1 MISIDSESVA
11 NTFVACFFAVGVFNT
26 FRMIFSRF
34 CPKPA
39 PTVGNS
45 MDSLLASIKQSPTTF
60 SSASLKT
67 DDTPVPKVLT
77 FAEQV
82 SALEEARGTRIIFLV
97 TREKSP
103 GIIPFPVSS
112 GITMADAR
120 TFVNTLRTIPRDQTI
135 DLIIDT
141 PGGEF
146 AATEVIVNAMLN
158 RGGYVN
164 VFVPFRATSAGT
176 LISFAGDRV
185 YLGQNAF
192 LGPVD
197 TTWNGWSLPSI
208 ARNLPTDGTFSMV
221 WSYLREVC
229 NRDAART
236 SNLIGRIGD
245 NIEDFSPSSD
255 LDNTFLN
262 ATKYDHDQPLFY
274 KDVSFVGNIRDTNEF
289 PAEIYD
295 IFEKYQNTKTGGGGL
310 FGGGGGGLFGGG
322 LF

>member
-1 MISIDSESVA
+1 MISIDIESVT
-11 NTFVACFFAVGVFNT
+11 NTFVACFFAVALFNT
-26 FRMIFSRF
+26 FRMVLARF
-34 CPKPA
+34 FPKPV
-39 PTVGNS
+39 PTVGNI
-45 MDSLLASIKQSPTTF
+45 MDSLLASIKQSPTTSPSF
-60 SSASLKT
+60 KNDSSESTA
-67 DDTPVPKVLT
+67 PKVLT

-97 TREKSP
+97 TKEKSP
-103 GIIPFPVSS
+103 GIIPFSVSS

-120 TFVNTLRTIPRDQTI
+120 TFVNTLRTVPRDQTI

-146 AATEVIVNAMLN
+146 AATEVIVNAMLTHK
-158 RGGYVN
+158 GIIN
-164 VFVPFRATSAGT
+164 VFAPFRATSAGT

-197 TTWNGWSLPSI
+197 STWNGWSLPSI

-221 WSYLREVC
+221 WNYLREVC
-229 NRDAART
+229 SRDATRT

-245 NIEDFSPSSD
+245 NIEDFNPGSD
-255 LDNTFLN
+255 FDNTFLN

-274 KDVSFVGNIRDTNEF
+274 NDVSFVGNIRDSSEF
-289 PAEIYD
+289 PAEIYE
-295 IFEKYQNTKTGGGGL
+295 IFEKYQNQNTKTGGGGL
-310 FGGGGGGLFGGG
+310 LGGLF
-322 LF
+322 